1 MKKILLF
8 IGIIFISASA
18 SFAQKSIGL
27 RLGTYGILYQLLTS
41 EFSLMNNEITYQ
53 QPIDNDRLEIDFGM
67 FGGFNFEN
75 KDYNKFVLSL
85 TGVYQYK
92 FATIKDFSCYAG
104 PAASIGLYF
113 LEEDKDFEGATLGI
127 GGQAGVEDSLSSKGL
142 PFLFSL
148 DTRPMINLLSARK
161 LKGFDIGIYLSV
173 RYLF

>member
-27 RLGTYGILYQLLTS
+27 RWGTYGILYQLLTS

-85 TGVYQYK
+85 TGIYQYK
-92 FATIKDFSCYAG
+92 F
-104 PAASIGLYF
+104 
-113 LEEDKDFEGATLGI
+113 
-127 GGQAGVEDSLSSKGL
+127 
-142 PFLFSL
+142 
-148 DTRPMINLLSARK
+148 
-161 LKGFDIGIYLSV
+161 
-173 RYLF
+173 